1 MAADVSLVFDIAYS
15 ASYDKMAITLN
26 KIVSNLE
33 SSKHTKIKFSIDE
46 NSLTKMQTQLKN
58 IVPSGANFGDQSRTF
73 KVLENNIQQYETVLK
88 NAELVFSNFAKS
100 NKSFAKNSIGAIGQ
114 NADGTSLSQLRDTIS
129 AMREQYNIM
138 SDGTQ
143 TEQARITALRQFTD
157 LQALQSVQTQNVR
170 LQVNRLNKEM
180 REEFVNNNQ
189 KVLMAT
195 KLNKLQTQLLTT
207 YQKHGAMIK
216 QNTELDAKYQTVLQ
230 NLQTPNVYKTRNEAE
245 KAVSNLN
252 KEMAQAGIYSHNL
265 GVRLKELFSQ
275 HFNTALVM
283 GGLHLIMSSLSG
295 IYNNIKD
302 IDTAMT
308 ELKRVTNET
317 ESTYSNFLNNAAK
330 RADQYGSSMSD
341 IINATADFSR
351 LGFNL
356 DESTKLADAAVLYKN
371 VGDGISDISEATQD
385 IVSTMQAFNIS
396 PNQVTEIVDK
406 FNKVGNT
413 EAISSQGVGEALKR
427 SSSALAAANNTL
439 DESVA
444 MAAAMNT
451 VVQDTDKVG
460 TVLKTYSMYLRAAK
474 TDAEAA
480 GESTEGMAHSVSELR
495 SELLKLTNNKV
506 DIMKDD
512 GRTYKSPYQI
522 SEELS
527 EVWKDISD
535 VDQANILE
543 LIGGK
548 RNANAIS
555 ALIENFDIAKRALN
569 TSENSQ
575 GSAVEEQEKY
585 LNSIEGHL
593 AKLGSAFEEFSTKTL
608 DSDLVK
614 GSIDFLKGIVNL
626 LTNIMS
632 CGDGLIIKIGAV
644 VAAVKIVQA
653 LHIVD
658 FIKNCSISIFSQ
670 IAATEGLTVALS
682 TLNSK
687 GIVGV
692 LSAIPKLIAG
702 LISMRKNGQSF
713 SQMMTSM
720 NLTPASLGIS
730 ALLLV
735 IGGVVAAYQTG
746 LIPSTENYKKKLNES
761 KEQLSDTVSKLSTL
775 NSELETTKKRIN
787 ELQKK
792 KSLTIVEKNELET
805 LKKTNSELE
814 RKIALAEKDKKIQT
828 KQVEGDFQDTMASYV
843 DAAHHSKV
851 ATEGTRYFDG
861 YVTKREWLQEQ
872 MQYYRQATDK
882 GLDASEY
889 LKRLQEASKF
899 FADIDVLDQI
909 DYNSASQET
918 KQYLDYIEDFNNQ
931 LLLLTDRANN
941 VSVVFDSLWTGDRFS
956 KAREQLEQLY
966 KAGNLDVDKLKSLAS
981 ETNSPVS
988 EFIGN
993 LEKLGLIDIFAD
1005 PTSAFEG
1012 VVNWI
1017 KEFEGAESSTSKTTK
1032 KTVDS
1037 LDEITKSIDNIQ
1049 SAYQK
1054 SYSAISDYNKYG
1066 YLSIDNLQSLLGLS
1080 DKYVN
1085 ALFDENGTLN
1095 LNTEAYKKLAVA
1107 ELQELAVRKSTDL
1120 ISKIMNMSEEAAQA
1134 YATANAIDKKTQST
1148 YSLIDALVKQAY
1160 IEAKAK
1166 DVANGNLTYTKALD
1180 AALPTIA
1187 QYITLTNKGI
1197 DSLDNFASA
1206 TLGASVT
1213 VKTATEIQKDN
1224 LEKQKNIIEQQ
1235 KKNAENAKSIL
1246 EKRKSDL
1253 EDAKKNIE
1261 DLVDS
1266 VQSMIEKDKE
1276 LEKESLTKRKESA
1289 DEVIDKYKEQ
1299 LELQEEQIE
1308 KAKELAEKESDVAK
1322 NALSVAITGLDD
1334 SSAGRK
1340 AHKEAIDSYNDSQ
1353 SDLSDTLRENVYD
1366 ERLDQLDKLK
1376 DANDEY
1382 YDDKIN
1388 VIDEYLN
1395 NSTQLYKDACKMI
1408 DNDTG
1413 TLYSQLKDY
1422 TLTYTTTTATEF
1434 DRMWSLAQEANQR
1447 YNTNNL
1453 DTLSLLNSMQG
1464 EIYIL
1469 SDRIDDYSNSIDG
1482 YSQKIDGLSTK
1493 IDSLSDA
1500 ADKNKDSMNGANG
1513 AAVNY
1518 LNTLKQLQNQPT
1530 KFHGYQITY
1539 NGKTYKTNRT
1549 NKEDAEAYFIS
1560 RISKDW
1566 YGGRALPAGSLWS
1579 KMKAYAS
1586 GTVSAS
1592 GGLSLVGEHG
1602 AELRLLNQG
1611 DGIIPSDLTE
1621 RLMSFAQNPTQFID
1635 NTMSAVGRLKGLSV
1649 GTNNLSVSP
1658 VFNFNINGDAT
1669 NDTVSRMKQEFSKIC
1684 DTKIKNFMQDVTRN
1698 IHL

>member
-1 MAADVSLVFDIAYS
+1 VAADVSLVFDIAYS
-15 ASYDKMAITLN
+15 ASYDKMATTLN

-33 SSKHTKIKFSIDE
+33 SSKYTKIKFSIDE

-58 IVPSGANFGDQSRTF
+58 IVPSGVNFGNQSRSF
-73 KVLENNIQQYETVLK
+73 QALENNIQQYETVLK

-100 NKSFAKNSIGAIGQ
+100 NESFANNKIGAIGQ
-114 NADGTSLSQLRDTIS
+114 NADSTSLSQLRGTIS

-138 SDGTQ
+138 SDSTQ

-170 LQVNRLNKEM
+170 LQVNSLNKEM
-180 REEFVNNNQ
+180 RKKSVNDNQ
-189 KVLMAT
+189 DVLMAT

-230 NLQTPNVYKTRNEAE
+230 NLKTPGAYKTRNEAE
-245 KAVSNLN
+245 KAVSDLN

-275 HFNTALVM
+275 HLNTALVM

-295 IYNNIKD
+295 IYNSIKD

-308 ELKRVTNET
+308 ELRRVTDESET
-317 ESTYSNFLNNAAK
+317 TYSNFLNDAAK

-413 EAISSQGVGEALKR
+413 EAISSQGVGDALKR
-427 SSSALAAANNTL
+427 SASALATANNTL

-480 GESTEGMAHSVSELR
+480 GESTEGMANSVSELR
-495 SELLKLTNNKV
+495 SELLKLTKNKV

-512 GRTYKSPYQI
+512 GRTYKSTYQI

-527 EVWKDISD
+527 KVWKDISD

-548 RNANAIS
+548 RNANAVS

-569 TSENSQ
+569 TSESSQ

-593 AKLGSAFEEFSTKTL
+593 AKLGSAFEKFSTKTL

-626 LTNIMS
+626 LTDIMS

-644 VAAVKIVQA
+644 VAAIKIAQA

-670 IAATEGLTVALS
+670 IVAIEGLTAALS
-682 TLNSK
+682 TLNNK

-702 LISMRKNGQSF
+702 LISMRKSGQSF
-713 SQMMTSM
+713 SQMMTTM

-775 NSELETTKKRIN
+775 NSELETTQKRIN

-792 KSLTIVEKNELET
+792 KSLTVVEKNELET

-843 DAAHHSKV
+843 DAAHHARVSNNSAK
-851 ATEGTRYFDG
+851 YFDG
-861 YVTKREWLQEQ
+861 YATKREWLQEQ

-889 LKRLQEASKF
+889 LKNLQEASKF

-941 VSVVFDSLWTGDRFS
+941 ASVIFDSLWTGDRFS

-966 KAGNLDVDKLKSLAS
+966 KAGALDTDKLKSLAS
-981 ETNSPVS
+981 DTNSPVS

-993 LEKLGLIDIFAD
+993 LEKLGLIDIFSD

-1017 KEFEGAESSTSKTTK
+1017 KEFEGAENSVSKTTK
-1032 KTVDS
+1032 KTVDT
-1037 LDEITKSIDNIQ
+1037 LDEITKSIDSIQ

-1080 DKYVN
+1080 DKYIN
-1085 ALFDENGTLN
+1085 ALFDENGKLN

-1120 ISKIMNMSEEAAQA
+1120 ISKIMNMGEEAAQT
-1134 YATANAIDKKTQST
+1134 YATANAIDKKTKST

-1187 QYITLTNKGI
+1187 QYITLTDKGI

-1224 LEKQKNIIEQQ
+1224 LEKQKKIVEQQ

-1253 EDAKKNIE
+1253 EDAKKAIE

-1266 VQSMIEKDKE
+1266 VQSMIEKEKE

-1299 LELQEEQIE
+1299 LELQEEQIK

-1334 SSAGRK
+1334 SSAGKK
-1340 AHKEAIDSYNDSQ
+1340 AHKEAIDSYNDSK
-1353 SDLSDTLRENVYD
+1353 SDLSDTLRENTYD

-1376 DANDEY
+1376 DANDKY
-1382 YDDKIN
+1382 YDDKIDA
-1388 VIDEYLN
+1388 IDKYLN

-1434 DRMWSLAQEANQR
+1434 DRMWSLAQEANQK

-1500 ADKNKDSMNGANG
+1500 AEKNKDSMNGANG

-1518 LNTLKQLQNQPT
+1518 LNTLKQLQDQPT
-1530 KFHGYQITY
+1530 KFHGYKITY
-1539 NGKTYKTNRT
+1539 NGKAYKTNKT
-1549 NKEDAEAYFIS
+1549 NKEDAETYFRGKIS
-1560 RISKDW
+1560 NDW
-1566 YGGRALPAGSLWS
+1566 YGGRAIPAGSLWS
-1579 KMKAYAS
+1579 QMKAYAS
-1586 GTVSAS
+1586 GTTSAR

-1611 DGIIPSDLTE
+1611 DGIIPADLTE
-1621 RLMSFAQNPTQFID
+1621 RLMNFAQNPTQFID
-1635 NTMSAVGRLKGLSV
+1635 NTMSAVGRLKELSV

-1658 VFNFNINGDAT
+1658 VFNFNINGDVT
-1669 NDTVSRMKQEFSKIC
+1669 NDTVNRMKQEFSKIC